1 MELGASE
8 ILDSEKHCTI
18 ASGTMGCANSFELS
32 ERVMTSSSKWVEVF
46 RKRWFNRALGEG
58 EIMEIDIG
66 LTVLRLLRQFDSKLL
81 LNII

>member
-1 MELGASE
+1 
-8 ILDSEKHCTI
+8 
-18 ASGTMGCANSFELS
+18 
-32 ERVMTSSSKWVEVF
+32 MTSSSKWVEVF